1 MPEVL
6 KVKENISREIKTSV
20 LNEVIEDA
28 YSLNPAPSY
37 KGKRLK
43 IYFVSQTGVKPPKFT
58 FRVNSKGLVH
68 FSYERY
74 LENKLRENFELE
86 GTPIVLQFKNRNG
99 E

>member
-6 KVKENISREIKTSV
+6 KVSENIKREIKTSV
-20 LNEVIEDA
+20 INDVIQDA
-28 YSLNPAPSY
+28 YLLNLPPSY
-37 KGKRLK
+37 KGRRLK
-43 IYFVSQTGVKPPKFT
+43 IYYVNQTGIKPPKFT
-58 FRVNSKGLVH
+58 FHVNNKNLVH

-86 GTPIVLQFKNRNG
+86 GTPIILQFKNRS